1 MNYQFITNAVD
12 MISASRWTEPL
23 IVVSFIGTG
32 LYVFKLFCN
41 AFYTPPGASK
51 EDVLSKTIKFH
62 PYKRAILYC
71 LSIMMFLVAASLMYV
86 LLLSSKFSFLAQV
99 MWMLTVIFIGYLG
112 IVFFK
117 KAEHTI
123 SSDGTLHPKKRFQSF
138 EYEPSSGDDDI
149 HDYDVTGQ
157 VLNDPSEYVP

>member
-1 MNYQFITNAVD
+1 MNYEFITNTIEV
-12 MISASRWTEPL
+12 ISNSRWIEPL
-23 IVVSFIGTG
+23 IAVFAIGVFLYAFI
-32 LYVFKLFCN
+32 LFCN

-51 EDVLSKTIKFH
+51 EEVLSKTIKFH

-71 LSIMMFLVAASLMYV
+71 LSIMMFLFAASLMYV

-123 SSDGTLHPKKRFQSF
+123 SSDGTLHPKQRFQSF